1 MQPTIRKKVKLISSK
16 WQNQQSKLSSWKNP
30 HRAIVVVVV
39 IVCVISV
46 PLVFEVFFIVTAKFH
61 QRTVL
66 PLKPPIFVAACQLS
80 DVIHIA

>member
-1 MQPTIRKKVKLISSK
+1 MQPTMRKLISSK

-39 IVCVISV
+39 VVVIVCVISV
-46 PLVFEVFFIVTAKFH
+46 PPVFEVFFIVTAKFH

-66 PLKPPIFVAACQLS
+66 PLKPPVFVAACQLS